1 MTVKTAQARINLA
14 NIIESLLG
22 YPVTKVPNND
32 TSPSSEQS
40 YNTKGQ
46 VKPQYHI
53 NSEHPLLTRA
63 KQRQDLL
70 AIKRQQNIEAILT
83 KAMEFCPGKTPLL

>member
-53 NSEHPLLTRA
+53 NSEHPFADSRKAKTRF
-63 KQRQDLL
+63 
-70 AIKRQQNIEAILT
+70 T
-83 KAMEFCPGKTPLL
+83 GY